1 MLALLSLGLLAL
13 LLVWSDGPR
22 VRYANM
28 GCQYRLIYATQGPV
42 GAVVLGTSRAQRGI
56 APDVLAASLGGSAVA
71 INLARGGRGP
81 GQLYQQL
88 LDLESARGITG
99 PIVFEYTPESTAFW
113 RSTPLY
119 YQYLQNF
126 GAHVPLDAY
135 IDDWR
140 AKPREPSYARLHDL
154 FGHVRTRID
163 LGLETLLTGAW
174 RKNATVRAGQ
184 ARSEG
189 CMTPAGRVQTAGQRR
204 QLHRRAVAVER
215 QVGADGSWRD
225 LPPVT
230 NDLWEINQDSQN
242 FYVGEVIDFAR
253 RHRLPVAFV
262 AMPGYLGAPPS
273 AATLTAFEEQ
283 FGVPLLYPPLGVRE
297 ELADEADFQDAYH
310 LNPAGARIYT
320 QWLARVLRDTPP
332 PP

>member
-22 VRYANM
+22 VRYARM
-28 GCQYRLIYATQGPV
+28 PCQYRLIYATQAPV
-42 GAVVLGTSRAQRGI
+42 EAVVLGTSRAQHGI
-56 APDVLAASLGGSAVA
+56 APDVLAAGLGGSQVA

-81 GQLYQQL
+81 GQLYQLL

-99 PIVFEYTPESTAFW
+99 PIVFEYTPENTAFW

-119 YQYLQNF
+119 YQYLPNF

-140 AKPREPSYARLHDL
+140 AKPREPSYARLRDL

-189 CMTPAGRVQTAGQRR
+189 CRTGAGRVQRAGQRR
-204 QLHRRAVAVER
+204 QLHRRTVAVER

-225 LPPVT
+225 LPPI
-230 NDLWEINQDSQN
+230 NYDLWDINQDSQ
-242 FYVGEVIDFAR
+242 FFMSAR
-253 RHRLPVAFV
+253 
-262 AMPGYLGAPPS
+262 
-273 AATLTAFEEQ
+273 
-283 FGVPLLYPPLGVRE
+283 
-297 ELADEADFQDAYH
+297 
-310 LNPAGARIYT
+310 
-320 QWLARVLRDTPP
+320 
-332 PP
+332 